1 MYIRQGVCGV
11 VGAMMALRYPAFV
24 CDVGG
29 VGDMMWYIYIY
40 MLGYVW
46 WCWCYDVV
54 YIPNMCCCR
63 WLCYDVVYIL
73 YVGRVVVGD
82 MMACIYL
89 VVCVVSSLMWRGV
102 YITGC

>member
-40 MLGYVW
+40 ICLGTCGGVGAMMLFIYPICVAA
-46 WCWCYDVV
+46 
-54 YIPNMCCCR
+54 
-63 WLCYDVVYIL
+63 
-73 YVGRVVVGD
+73 VGCA
-82 MMACIYL
+82 MMLFIYYML
-89 VVCVVSSLMWRGV
+89 VVLLLV
-102 YITGC
+102 I